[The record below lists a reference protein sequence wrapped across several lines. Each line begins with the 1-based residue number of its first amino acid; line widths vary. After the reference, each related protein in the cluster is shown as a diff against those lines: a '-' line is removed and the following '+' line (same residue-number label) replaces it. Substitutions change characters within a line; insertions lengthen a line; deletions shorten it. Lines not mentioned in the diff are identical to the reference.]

1 VEFSPLQAAAT
12 ALLNLGLAWTVGV
25 LTSRF
30 WLKKGAGRW
39 HDTALGRLSS
49 SLTAALV
56 TCASGTALSL
66 WAAAANMADVGW
78 LDAGPAFV
86 DMLAATHYGH
96 AGMLALGILVLA
108 MFIHWRLPR
117 STGGASGA
125 GIIPVLVVLFAVV
138 RVSTGH
144 AVEQGAMS
152 IPAVVELLHLLFMAL
167 WAGIVFV
174 GGWVVLPSAADDMS
188 RANTAMACYLKSL
201 SSWAT
206 AALAVILATGVY
218 NAFRVLG
225 STRDLTESA
234 YGHELVFKL
243 CFVLVAIGL
252 GAVNR
257 FHGLPAVLSL
267 TTTQDNARRA
277 LHKVIRILRI
287 ESIALL
293 LVMAAAAVLTSS
305 APPGG

>member
-1 VEFSPLQAAAT
+1 VAFPPLQAAAT
-12 ALLNLGLAWTVGV
+12 ALLNLGLAWIVGV
-25 LTSRF
+25 LASRF
-30 WLKKGAGRW
+30 WLNKCIGQWRDA
-39 HDTALGRLSS
+39 TLGRLSS
-49 SLTAALV
+49 SLTVALLV
-56 TCASGTALSL
+56 CACSAVLSL

-86 DMLAATHYGH
+86 EMLAATHYGH
-96 AGMLALGILVLA
+96 AGVATLGILVLA
-108 MFIHWRLPR
+108 MFIHSRLAR
-117 STGGASGA
+117 SAGGADGA
-125 GIIPVLVVLFAVV
+125 GLIPVLVVLFAVA

-144 AVEQGAMS
+144 AVEQGAIS

-188 RANTAMACYLKSL
+188 RANTAVACYLKSL

-218 NAFRVLG
+218 NSFRVLG

-252 GAVNR
+252 GAINR

-267 TTTQDNARRA
+267 TGIHGDARRA
-277 LHKVIRILRI
+277 LRRVIVILRI

-293 LVMAAAAVLTSS
+293 LVMAAAAVLTGS

>member
-1 VEFSPLQAAAT
+1 VEFSPLQATAT
-12 ALLNLGLAWTVGV
+12 ALLNLGLAWIVGV

-30 WLKKGAGRW
+30 WLKKGTGHW
-39 HDTALGRLSS
+39 HDAVLGRLSS
-49 SLTAALV
+49 SLTAALLV
-56 TCASGTALSL
+56 CASGTVLSL

-96 AGMLALGILVLA
+96 AGMAALGILLLA
-108 MFIHWRLPR
+108 MLIHWRLACSAR
-117 STGGASGA
+117 GAPGA
-125 GIIPVLVVLFAVV
+125 VIIPVLVVLFAVA

-144 AVEQGAMS
+144 AVEQGAMG
-152 IPAVVELLHLLFMAL
+152 IPAVVELFHLLFMAL

-174 GGWVVLPSAADDMS
+174 GGWVVLPSAAGDTSSSHTMV
-188 RANTAMACYLKSL
+188 TYYLKSL

-206 AALAVILATGVY
+206 AALAVIVATGVY
-218 NAFRVLG
+218 NACRVLG
-225 STRDLTESA
+225 STRDLIESE
-234 YGHELVFKL
+234 YGHDLVFKL

-252 GAVNR
+252 GAINR
-257 FHGLPAVLSL
+257 FHGLPAILSL
-267 TTTQDNARRA
+267 TATQANARPA
-277 LHKVIRILRI
+277 LRRVIRILRV

>member
-1 VEFSPLQAAAT
+1 MEFSPLQAAAT
-12 ALLNLGLAWTVGV
+12 ALLNLGLAWIVGI
-25 LTSRF
+25 LASRF
-30 WLKKGAGRW
+30 WLKKGSGHW
-39 HDTALGRLSS
+39 HDAALGRLSS
-49 SLTAALV
+49 ALAAALLA
-56 TCASGTALSL
+56 CASGTALSL
-66 WAAAANMADVGW
+66 WAAAANMANVSW

-96 AGMLALGILVLA
+96 AGMLALGILLLA
-108 MFIHWRLPR
+108 MFIHRRLAR
-117 STGGASGA
+117 STGGAAGA
-125 GIIPVLVVLFAVV
+125 RLISVLVVLFAAA

-174 GGWVVLPSAADDMS
+174 GGWVVLPGAADDMA
-188 RANTAMACYLKSL
+188 RANTALACYLKSL
-201 SSWAT
+201 SRWAT
-206 AALAVILATGVY
+206 ATLAVILATGLY
-218 NAFRVLG
+218 NACRVLG

-252 GAVNR
+252 GAINR
-257 FHGLPAVLSL
+257 FHRLPAVLSS
-267 TTTQDNARRA
+267 TTTEANARRA
-277 LHKVIRILRI
+277 LRQVIRILRI

-293 LVMAAAAVLTSS
+293 LAIAAAAALTGS